1 MASSALKSTENQ
13 NGELVFTGTDT
24 AVSIL
29 FNYLKAGKNI
39 EYFLEDYPE
48 VQLAQV
54 NDVLEAAEDQLKA
67 KFSD

>member
-13 NGELVFTGTDT
+13 NGELVFAGTDT

-39 EYFLEDYPE
+39 EYFLEDYPK